1 MAGGAERGLIL
12 GNYEFNPYAAGAKVY
27 NQVSSSPTR
36 GAVDKTGYAARDRK
50 IQARKNAILAKM
62 KGVNAGAFASSNVQR
77 FVK

>member
-1 MAGGAERGLIL
+1 MAGAERSLIL
-12 GNYEFNPYAAGAKVY
+12 GNYEFNPYAAGAKIY

-50 IQARKNAILAKM
+50 LKAKRNAVLAKM
-62 KGVNAGAFASSNVQR
+62 QAMNSGAYANSNVQR